1 MLVDRIY
8 PYMSDVLA
16 SVLDG
21 CRYEADGR
29 CYVVRAEFF
38 EILSW
43 IACAWGVAMVA
54 LLLGTR
60 HVHRWWIA
68 AGVVL
73 ALFPITWLLTVDT
86 PHTEINAFGAFV
98 GWMWGIGA
106 AAALWV
112 AAHPDRIKFGEPSLA
127 WVRGLALGALAIA
140 TLAPLATPLIEPF
153 AHTRAERRLPPLPTD
168 EFGTRPTPAPAI
180 PRPSK

>member
-1 MLVDRIY
+1 MVW
-8 PYMSDVLA
+8 A

-21 CRYEADGR
+21 CRYELDTR
-29 CYVVRAEFF
+29 CYTVRAEFF

-43 IACAWGVAMVA
+43 IACAWGVVMVA
-54 LLLGTR
+54 LLFATR

-73 ALFPITWLLTVDT
+73 ALLPITWLLTVDT
-86 PHTEINAFGAFV
+86 PHTEINAFGALV

-112 AAHPDRIKFGEPSLA
+112 AAHPHRIKFGGPGSV
-127 WVRGLALGALAIA
+127 WVRRVAAVALGIAI
-140 TLAPLATPLIEPF
+140 LSPGATPLIEPF
-153 AHTRAERRLPPLPTD
+153 ARTRAERRLPPLPTE